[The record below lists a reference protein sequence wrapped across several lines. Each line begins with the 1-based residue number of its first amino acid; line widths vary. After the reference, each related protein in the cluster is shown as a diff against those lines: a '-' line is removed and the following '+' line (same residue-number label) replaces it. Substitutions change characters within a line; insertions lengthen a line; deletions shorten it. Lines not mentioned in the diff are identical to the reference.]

1 MSDREA
7 LRTAVERVRREA
19 ERDFPAV
26 ADRPGLDALYAR
38 DLARKGRIA
47 VLFDQLAG
55 LEPAARRTTGQL
67 LNELKQHVTAL
78 HAAAATR
85 VASPRSTHRGLDPT
99 LPGRPHWLARPHVLS
114 QVVDEIVEIFKGL
127 GFRVA
132 GGPEIEFDRYNFE
145 ALNFPADHPARDLQ
159 DTFYVDDAVLLR
171 TQTSPMQVRILQ
183 RQPAPVRVI
192 VPGRVFR
199 NEALDATHAAEF
211 NQVEG
216 LYVDAHVSMVD
227 LKATVTYF
235 LRQLFGPRTAARFK
249 PHFFPFTEPSVDV
262 DMWFEAG
269 GKSGWIEIMGAGMVH
284 PNVFAAAGLDPETT
298 TGFAFGLGVERVAM
312 LRHGIGDIRAFLE
325 NDVRFLSQF

>member
-1 MSDREA
+1 MSAPDA
-7 LRTAVERVRREA
+7 LRDAVERVRREA
-19 ERDFPAV
+19 ERDYPAV
-26 ADRPGLDALYAR
+26 AARTELDALYAR
-38 DLARKGRIA
+38 DLARRGRIA
-47 VLFDQLAG
+47 ALFDQLAG
-55 LEPAARRTTGQL
+55 LDPAARRDAGRR
-67 LNELKQHVTAL
+67 LNELKQQVTAL
-78 HAAAATR
+78 HAAAAARLDAARPAT
-85 VASPRSTHRGLDPT
+85 AAIDPT
-99 LPGRPHWLARPHVLS
+99 LPGRPHWVARPHVLS
-114 QVVDEIVEIFKGL
+114 QLIDEICDIFTGL
-127 GFRVA
+127 GFGIA
-132 GGPEIEFDRYNFE
+132 DGPEIELDRYNFE

-171 TQTSPMQVRILQ
+171 TQTSPMQVRILE
-183 RQPAPVRVI
+183 RQPPPVRVI

-216 LYVDAHVSMVD
+216 LYVDERVSMVD

-235 LRQLFGPRTAARFK
+235 LRRLFGPKTQARFK

-262 DMWFEAG
+262 DMWFESG

-284 PNVFAAAGLDPETT
+284 PNVFRAAGVDPEAY

-312 LRHGIGDIRAFLE
+312 LRHGIHDLRAFLE